1 MSELYHLDDQ
11 FYGICDYISKKRRFM
26 KDNEWNETI
35 SKLKES
41 KTIYIG
47 ELSPLTREEQL
58 FEIFSDFGEI
68 KRIIMGLNKYTKNP
82 CGYCFIE

>member
-11 FYGICDYISKKRRFM
+11 FYGICDYIAKKRRFM